1 MGFRRFQMLILSLVL
16 LLAAGCSAA
25 PAEVSTREVPPQ
37 SAVITPEVE
46 ATPEPSEEPPEEST
60 VPVEPYYFGQ
70 PVEESEAVEDGWF
83 ENAVFLGDSR
93 TEGLQL
99 FSGLKNGDFLWY
111 KGMTVF
117 RVDDPEYRRIE
128 VDGEKLTMMEALAL
142 KQYEKVYIMIGINE
156 LGYPAASYEKGLRTM
171 IDRVK
176 ELQPDAVIYLE
187 TLPPVNEQVA
197 REKNLGSY
205 IKNSNVAAFNEVIY
219 RLAWEKEVALL
230 DVAEVYRTEAG
241 DLAAEMA
248 VDGVHFYRGG
258 YAAWYEYL
266 RTHTLDRAR
275 YDAGVPLEEAIV
287 PDVPVPPEYVSPS
300 EEPTPSEEP
309 SPSPSESLEPTP
321 SPAPSETVPPEPEAS
336 EESVIPVPEEPGNTE
351 SVPPESPVPTEM
363 PVPDQTPESP

>member
-1 MGFRRFQMLILSLVL
+1 MGFRRFAMLMLSLGL

-25 PAEVSTREVPPQ
+25 PAEVSSQEAPQ
-37 SAVITPEVE
+37 QSEMIVPEVKN
-46 ATPEPSEEPPEEST
+46 TPEPSEDPPEESL
-60 VPVEPYYFGQ
+60 VLVEPYYFGQ
-70 PVEESEAVEDGWF
+70 PVEESEAVDGGWF
-83 ENAVFLGDSR
+83 DDAVFLGDSR

-99 FSGLKNGDFLWY
+99 YSGLKNGDFLWY

-117 RVDDPEYRRIE
+117 KVDDPEYRRIE

-187 TLPPVNEQVA
+187 TLPPVNEQVT
-197 REKNLGSY
+197 REKKLGSY
-205 IKNSNVAAFNEVIY
+205 INNSNVAAFNEIIY
-219 RLAWEKEVALL
+219 RVAWEKEVALL

-266 RTHTLDRAR
+266 CTHTLDRAR
-275 YDAGVPLEEAIV
+275 YDAAVPLEEAIV
-287 PDVPVPPEYVSPS
+287 PNVPVPPEPD
-300 EEPTPSEEP
+300 
-309 SPSPSESLEPTP
+309 
-321 SPAPSETVPPEPEAS
+321 AP
-336 EESVIPVPEEPGNTE
+336 EESEPPVPEEPEATE
-351 SVPPESPVPTEM
+351 SVPPESPVSTEM
-363 PVPDQTPESP
+363 PALDQTPESP